1 MGRPR
6 EHDEDTAEALLSA
19 AERII
24 EARGLG
30 ALSLRE
36 LADEAGTT
44 TRAVYSL
51 FGSKEGLL
59 GGLGA
64 RAFELLRQ
72 GVDDLR
78 STRNP
83 RGDLVAAALVFR
95 RFALDHP
102 ALFSVG
108 IQRADATAWPRF
120 RTAASGAL
128 AVLHRRFEPLAEA
141 GLLGG
146 RSIPE
151 AACEFHALCEGLA
164 AIELRGTPLGASAE
178 QVWRNA
184 FHALLVGFAD
194 PLPRR
199 ARG

>member
-1 MGRPR
+1 ML
-6 EHDEDTAEALLSA
+6 TA

-24 EARGLG
+24 EAHGLG

-36 LADEAGTT
+36 LAEEAGTT

-64 RAFELLRQ
+64 RAFELLQQ
-72 GVDDLR
+72 GLDNLCL
-78 STRNP
+78 TQNP
-83 RGDLVAAALVFR
+83 RGDLIAAALVFR

-108 IQRADATAWPRF
+108 IQRADPTVWPRF
-120 RTAASGAL
+120 RTSAAAAL
-128 AVLHRRFEPLAEA
+128 AGLHRRFEPLTEA

-164 AIELRGTPLGASAE
+164 SIELRGTPLGASAE
-178 QVWRNA
+178 QVWRSA
-184 FHALLVGFAD
+184 FHALIAGFAD
-194 PLPRR
+194 PVPMSR
-199 ARG
+199 ASSLQIDVR